1 MSDYV
6 PGPLTTSSEKLGGG
20 WEIRNANYAY
30 NVILALLLTLFLVT
44 VGGAGGSVSK
54 SYDADGPI
62 LESRSPITLQK
73 I

>member
-54 SYDADGPI
+54 SYDDACRR
-62 LESRSPITLQK
+62 ENAPITSVQN
-73 I
+73 